1 MKIQRFRGVDS
12 YGDRTL
18 HTGGYSEK
26 RETYRAVKLLLLAL
40 LSFCLLGGIQTTL
53 LANIPLFFLPPASP
67 DLCLLLVIAAGC
79 VFGEKEGG
87 ICGFF
92 GGITAECLSMD
103 VFLGGIMLLPLIY
116 CILGYTAGVL
126 FSKLLAGNLPS
137 FLVFAATGS
146 LLQGGVRYILM
157 ILKIGTLPSITFLI
171 HGLLPVW
178 ILTVIFSPLIYL
190 AVYVVKKKFDKDRII
205 T

>member
-26 RETYRAVKLLLLAL
+26 RQTYRAVKLLVLAL
-40 LSFCLLGGIQTTL
+40 ITLCLLGGIQTTL
-53 LANIPLFFLPPASP
+53 LAKIPLFLLPSASP
-67 DLCLLLVIAAGC
+67 ALCLLFVLATGC

-87 ICGFF
+87 ICGCF
-92 GGITAECLSMD
+92 GGIVAECLSMD
-103 VFLGGIMLLPLIY
+103 ALLGGIMLLPLVY
-116 CILGYTAGVL
+116 AVLGYASGVL
-126 FSKLLAGNLPS
+126 FQKILAGNLPS
-137 FLVFAATGS
+137 FLVFAAVGS
-146 LLQGGVRYILM
+146 FFDGGFRYILM
-157 ILKIGTLPSITFLI
+157 ILRIGALPSFSFLT

-178 ILTVIFSPLIYL
+178 ILTVLFSPLIYL
-190 AVYVVKKKFDKDRII
+190 PVRAVKRKFDKDPLV